1 MSDQQHGFKNPRPNG
16 GARAEHLSVLVV
28 DDDDL
33 LAEFIALELEARDC
47 EARCVSSA
55 PAALEA
61 LDDSIDLLLT
71 DWRMPGMD
79 GMELVRRARRSRSS
93 ESHLHVTMMTA
104 REDSGARAE
113 ALRAGVDDFL
123 LKPVDPVQLDLA
135 LATARRNRML
145 QRRLTRRNQLL
156 ARAHARTREALQAV
170 RSDIEAAAALHER
183 SLPRAEQWQGV
194 SATHLYR
201 PATGLG
207 GDTMGTSA
215 VGDGLTLF
223 FLIDV
228 CGHGVP
234 AALESFHL
242 HHRLKQFRPDSAP
255 ALEAAV
261 VRLNREIEERGD
273 DSYATMVAGITD
285 ARAGRGWLV
294 RAGHPPP
301 LLSSEQG
308 LSVLDEG
315 GGLPLGWFADHQI
328 KAQPFAFPRGARLV
342 LYSDGL
348 TECLDRKGDELGAA
362 GLDRLVRDGTT
373 HPLPDLVD
381 RVASSLDL
389 REPDDDV
396 SLLALESLGM
406 EEGAA

>member
-1 MSDQQHGFKNPRPNG
+1 MSDQQHGFENPPPKLG
-16 GARAEHLSVLVV
+16 SRAETLSVLVV

-33 LAEFIALELEARDC
+33 LAEYISLELETRGC
-47 EARCVSSA
+47 QARCVTSA
-55 PAALEA
+55 PAAIEA
-61 LDDSIDLLLT
+61 LDEDIDLLLT

-79 GMELVRRARRSRSS
+79 GMELVRQARQARSS
-93 ESHLHVTMMTA
+93 ESHLHITMMTA

-156 ARAHARTREALQAV
+156 ARAHARTREALDAV
-170 RSDIEAAAALHER
+170 RSDIEAAAELHKR
-183 SLPRAEQWQGV
+183 SLPRAEQLQGV
-194 SATHLYR
+194 RAAHLYR

-242 HHRLKQFRPDSAP
+242 HHRLKQFSPDSAP

-261 VRLNREIEERGD
+261 ARLNREIEERGN
-273 DSYATMVAGITD
+273 DSYATMIAGIID
-285 ARAGRGWLV
+285 AGQRRGWLV

-301 LLSSEQG
+301 LLTTEASIG
-308 LSVLDEG
+308 TLGDG
-315 GGLPLGWFADHQI
+315 GGLPLGWFTDHSI
-328 KAQPFAFPRGARLV
+328 KAETFAFRPGTRLV
-342 LYSDGL
+342 IYSDGL
-348 TECLDRKGDELGAA
+348 TECLDRDGTELGTA
-362 GLDRLVRDGTT
+362 GLERVISEGAG
-373 HPLPDLVD
+373 HPLSGLVD
-381 RVASSLDL
+381 RLTSVLDL
-389 REPDDDV
+389 REPADDV
-396 SLLALESLGM
+396 SLLALESMDM
-406 EEGAA
+406 EESAA